1 MFGVLWCWQAAW
13 LVKCKAVIRQNYID
27 DIELD
32 EESVADIVMDEN
44 AVASMPRCVIDG
56 PIYLTHSFASLIHS
70 FTHSFIR
77 SFVYSFTLQPHS
89 YMPMY
94 TVLMCTLTCF

>member
-1 MFGVLWCWQAAW
+1 VFGVLWCWQAAW

-70 FTHSFIR
+70 PTTFIHAHVHCID
-77 SFVYSFTLQPHS
+77 VYVNVFLGP
-89 YMPMY
+89 
-94 TVLMCTLTCF
+94 VLH

>member
-1 MFGVLWCWQAAW
+1 MDIDIRPSYFIVFMLYFKAAW

-44 AVASMPRCVIDG
+44 AVASMPR
-56 PIYLTHSFASLIHS
+56 
-70 FTHSFIR
+70 
-77 SFVYSFTLQPHS
+77 
-89 YMPMY
+89 
-94 TVLMCTLTCF
+94 